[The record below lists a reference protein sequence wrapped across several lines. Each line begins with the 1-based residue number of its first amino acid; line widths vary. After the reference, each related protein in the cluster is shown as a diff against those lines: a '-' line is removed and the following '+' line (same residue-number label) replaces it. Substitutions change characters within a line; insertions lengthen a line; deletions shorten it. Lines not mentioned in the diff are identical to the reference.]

1 MKMSRKLPLKRSKWA
16 NTAKNIAFQDGEK
29 KIFIKSNMYELV
41 HTYMVTYT
49 TSTMYGI

>member
-1 MKMSRKLPLKRSKWA
+1 MSRKLPLKRSHWT
-16 NTAKNIAFQDGEK
+16 NTAKNIVFQDGEK
-29 KIFIKSNMYELV
+29 KIFIKRHMYELV